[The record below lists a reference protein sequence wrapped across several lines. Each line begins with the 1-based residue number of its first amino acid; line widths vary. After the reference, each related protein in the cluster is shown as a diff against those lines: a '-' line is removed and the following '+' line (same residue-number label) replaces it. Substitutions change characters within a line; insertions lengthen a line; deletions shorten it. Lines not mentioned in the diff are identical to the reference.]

1 MDLRKFIRETIML
14 IESVGYSEADP
25 EEFKDALLDLATLD
39 LEDDQVRV
47 PEFDEDTDAYV
58 FQAGKSYI
66 HVRRR
71 DDIPGR
77 GPFELFVLDR
87 NDQPVGF
94 LRGTAGD
101 GYVSFNLV
109 YINPE
114 NRGEGIATDIYQHLL
129 DSGLAVKSDSE
140 ITDGTYSLYLKL
152 LKYGYRPLIYDDGTV
167 GLKR

>member
-58 FQAGKSYI
+58 FQAGKNYI

-77 GPFELFVLDR
+77 GSFELFVLDR

-114 NRGEGIATDIYQHLL
+114 NRGEGIATDIYQHFL

>member
-1 MDLRKFIRETIML
+1 MNLREFIRKTIL
-14 IESVGYSEADP
+14 LAESTGYTEADT

-47 PEFDEDTDAYV
+47 PEFDQDTDAYV
-58 FQAGKSYI
+58 FQAGKNYI
-66 HVRRR
+66 HVRRQ

-77 GPFELFVLDR
+77 GPFELFVLDK

-101 GYVSFNLV
+101 GYISFNLV
-109 YINPE
+109 YIYPE
-114 NRGEGIATDIYQHLL
+114 NRGEGIATDIYEHFL

-152 LKYGYRPLIYDDGTV
+152 LNYGYKPLVFDDGTV
-167 GLKR
+167 GLKK